1 MLLFLISRSG
11 NRACV
16 GAEQSSRPKL
26 PRLGVSWEEHKI
38 PLPPLLSSHT
48 QEHTHTHILTHTQ
61 RPPPVSV
68 PMYLRCQMA
77 EDKSSWGKTA
87 WWPLPS
93 LTRTFSQIE
102 DTWKYRAVVV
112 SWGSVVGGGGG
123 GLLVIPISEH
133 PRTQREDGLLRVG
146 CDARLTVLALKKKT
160 ILKTS
165 WFSHP
170 GLYWTWAAST
180 LSAAQTELP
189 DDTISPPP
197 AWFWLTRPQT
207 HAAMQYSWKVSK
219 SFHEETVVGVVVVTV
234 GLLRDSPEEKDEIR
248 TSGMN
253 EGDMRRA
260 GVDCTSCWCPYW
272 SKLCQRTAVV
282 RGNTRSGWVSVVW
295 ILKRKD

>member
-112 SWGSVVGGGGG
+112 SWGSVVGGRGGVVG
-123 GLLVIPISEH
+123 NTHQWTPSHTERRWAPKSRVWCTTH
-133 PRTQREDGLLRVG
+133 RVG
-146 CDARLTVLALKKKT
+146 FKKK
-160 ILKTS
+160 KQS
-165 WFSHP
+165 SKRRGFH
-170 GLYWTWAAST
+170 T
-180 LSAAQTELP
+180 LVYIGPELP
-189 DDTISPPP
+189 PLCLPPRPSYLMILSHLRLHGSGWP
-197 AWFWLTRPQT
+197 ALRPMPPCST
-207 HAAMQYSWKVSK
+207 HERCPRA
-219 SFHEETVVGVVVVTV
+219 F
-234 GLLRDSPEEKDEIR
+234 
-248 TSGMN
+248 
-253 EGDMRRA
+253 MRRPWW
-260 GVDCTSCWCPYW
+260 GWWW
-272 SKLCQRTAVV
+272 SRLGCSETAQR
-282 RGNTRSGWVSVVW
+282 
-295 ILKRKD
+295 RKMR

>member
-112 SWGSVVGGGGG
+112 SWGSVVGGGVVGNTHQWTPSHTERRWAPKSRVWCTTHRVGFKKKNNPQNVVVFTPWSILDLSCLHSVCRPDRATWWYYLTSACMVLADPPSDPCRHAVLMKGVQELSWGDRGG
-123 GLLVIPISEH
+123 GGGGHGWAAQRQPRGERWDKNFRNEWGWHEKSWSWLYFLLVSILIKALSTYSGG
-133 PRTQREDGLLRVG
+133 PRQ
-146 CDARLTVLALKKKT
+146 
-160 ILKTS
+160 
-165 WFSHP
+165 H
-170 GLYWTWAAST
+170 
-180 LSAAQTELP
+180 
-189 DDTISPPP
+189 
-197 AWFWLTRPQT
+197 
-207 HAAMQYSWKVSK
+207 
-219 SFHEETVVGVVVVTV
+219 
-234 GLLRDSPEEKDEIR
+234 
-248 TSGMN
+248 
-253 EGDMRRA
+253 
-260 GVDCTSCWCPYW
+260 
-272 SKLCQRTAVV
+272 
-282 RGNTRSGWVSVVW
+282 
-295 ILKRKD
+295 

>member
-112 SWGSVVGGGGG
+112 SWGSVVGGGVVGNTHQWT
-123 GLLVIPISEH
+123 PSHTERRWA
-133 PRTQREDGLLRVG
+133 PKSRVW
-146 CDARLTVLALKKKT
+146 CTT
-160 ILKTS
+160 HLKTS